1 MLDQREALVLRAG
14 QFFHWWSKFPWI
26 TGPGTK
32 GPTGQGRG
40 AGTTPPFGRGV
51 TYPGSEGENPSL
63 RVLGVQQ
70 SQPCV
75 QALPRPCEL
84 PGGSCVSQCLFS
96 ELSKRGE

>member
-1 MLDQREALVLRAG
+1 MDNWPRDQRTHRPR
-14 QFFHWWSKFPWI
+14 QRSWD
-26 TGPGTK
+26 
-32 GPTGQGRG
+32 R
-40 AGTTPPFGRGV
+40 TPIREGM

-84 PGGSCVSQCLFS
+84 PGGSCVSQRLFS